1 MSETQVYTVRVWRQA
16 CAFRASVRAVGDE
29 QAELFTEPKQV
40 AQFLDRACPPP
51 AAAMPAAPDTSHGSA
66 P

>member
-1 MSETQVYTVRVWRQA
+1 MSEARVYTVHLWRQA
-16 CAFRASVRAVGDE
+16 DAFRASVRAVGDE
-29 QAELFTEPKQV
+29 HAELFTEPKQV

-51 AAAMPAAPDTSHGSA
+51 AAAPAAPTPSPGST